1 MSEFVDRNPATMM
14 SEERRRTVT
23 LAQGALLAALSYIG
37 FQFFRIDLPV
47 GAEKTAF
54 HFGNV
59 FLILGALL
67 IGGLWGGLAGSLGM
81 TIADLTSGYASAAPA
96 TFILKLCIGLI
107 VGLVAE
113 RVLHLSRDHEVKNW
127 AWKAAVASAAG
138 ILFNVIADPIV
149 RMVLNRVLY
158 GIPGDIAEKLAKLSF
173 MTTGVNGVVAVIAV
187 TILYTALRPALE
199 KSGLYALK

>member
-1 MSEFVDRNPATMM
+1 MSEFVDQNPASMM
-14 SEERRRTVT
+14 SRGRKRTLT
-23 LAQGALLAALSYIG
+23 LAQGALLMALSYIG

-47 GAEKTAF
+47 GPEKTAF

-107 VGLVAE
+107 VGFVAE
-113 RVLHLSRDHEVKNW
+113 RLLHLSRDGEVKNW
-127 AWKAAVASAAG
+127 AWKAAVSSAAG

-149 RMVLNRVLY
+149 RMIMNKVLY

-173 MTTGVNGVVAVIAV
+173 MTTGVNGIVAIIAV
-187 TILYTALRPALE
+187 TVFYTLLRPALE
-199 KSGLYALK
+199 KSHLFAIR